1 MNKMDHTTLTANLSA
16 MLKEPSS
23 VKRKRNG
30 RVNSLMW
37 GNHGSSSSNI
47 LNATSSAN
55 MTLINGLQ

>member
-1 MNKMDHTTLTANLSA
+1 MTVKSSKQHTSRDLNKMDHTTLTANLSA

-37 GNHGSSSSNI
+37 GG
-47 LNATSSAN
+47 A
-55 MTLINGLQ
+55 

>member
-1 MNKMDHTTLTANLSA
+1 MDHTTLTANLSA

-37 GNHGSSSSNI
+37 GGCASSSGN
-47 LNATSSAN
+47 LMNATSAN
-55 MTLINGLQ
+55 MTLNYGLSA